1 MEIIKGID
9 SIEHVG
15 GPTAVTIGV
24 FDGVHLGHQTIIR
37 KAIELAASIDG
48 KSVVVTFDPHPLAI
62 VRPGSEPALLTSTE
76 LKAEYI
82 SELGADF
89 LLVIPFSGDIANMEA
104 KDFVD
109 DVLLGK
115 LHARHVVIGED
126 FSFGKHRQGTVDFLR
141 AYGAPK
147 GLDIVAVEHVRESDT
162 VISSTEVRKRLKEGD
177 IEGVRALTGRY
188 PKFRG
193 RVARGFGRGGSI
205 IGFPTANIE
214 TFHNE
219 LTPRPGVYAGYA
231 LTDGERYPCVIDI
244 GWSPTFGDL
253 HKAEIHVHILGFNK
267 DIYGNT
273 LDVEIQARLRDE
285 MTFSG
290 VEELKANIRKDI
302 ERAKDL
308 LANRP

>member
-1 MEIIKGID
+1 MEIIRGID
-9 SIEHVG
+9 GIERIG
-15 GPTAVTIGV
+15 GETAVTIGV
-24 FDGVHLGHQTIIR
+24 FDGVHIGHQTIIR
-37 KAIELAASIDG
+37 RAIDLAGSFGG
-48 KSVVVTFDPHPLAI
+48 KSVVVTFDPHPLA
-62 VRPGSEPALLTSTE
+62 VVKPGSEPSLLTSTE

-82 SELGADF
+82 AELGADF
-89 LLVIPFSGDIANMEA
+89 LVVIPFSNDIADMEA
-104 KDFVD
+104 ADFVD

-115 LHARHVVIGED
+115 LHARYVVIGED

-141 AYGAPK
+141 SYGAPK
-147 GLDIVAVEHVRESDT
+147 GLEVIAVEHVRERDT
-162 VISSTEVRKRLKEGD
+162 IISSTEVRKRLKEGD

-188 PKFRG
+188 PRLRG
-193 RVARGFGRGGSI
+193 QVARGFGRGGSM
-205 IGFPTANIE
+205 IGFPTANVE

-219 LTPRPGVYAGYA
+219 LTPRPGVYAGY
-231 LTDGERYPCVIDI
+231 TIIDKRRYRCVIDI

-253 HKAEIHVHILGFNK
+253 HKAEIHVHILGFDK

-273 LDVEIQARLRDE
+273 LDVEILARLRDE

-290 VEELKANIRKDI
+290 VEELKANIRADI